1 MPETVRRGRLKLLL
15 GYAAGVGKTYQ
26 MLEEAQKLTR
36 QSVDLVIGYFEPH
49 GRKATVAKTERL
61 ELIPR
66 RKLVH
71 RGSVFEEMDVEAIL
85 RRRPQVCVVDEYA
98 HTNVPGS
105 ERPKRWEDVGT
116 PVGRGNRRPDEHE
129 CATPGKPQRPGVA
142 VHGRPRARNHTR
154 LGRQAGRR
162 SSHGGFAAAGLAEP
176 AETRRGLSPGEGAAS
191 DGEFFQE
198 PTLVALRELA
208 LRQTAHEVDIR
219 QPIQEE
225 AAGALQGSRGNATGR
240 PSPPAATDRIL
251 IHITGDPS
259 TAVLIRRGRR
269 VADFLSADC
278 FAICVHKDSDLH
290 DLPTTERKALERHL
304 NFARNLQ
311 IETRVLQGEDVA
323 KTLVSFARQHRIT
336 QVFLLG
342 AKPSP
347 WPLVLRRS
355 LVQQVVRLAH
365 DMQVIMSP
373 SGEACSAGFAFESC
387 GFSGFFRGG
396 QEPQHHKTDAALQGK
411 GRVKEPQHQRTD
423 AALQDKS
430 RTSKDGCCAT

>member
-1 MPETVRRGRLKLLL
+1 MPETGRRGRLKLLL

-36 QSVDLVIGYFEPH
+36 QDVDLVIGYFEPH
-49 GRKATVAKTERL
+49 GRKDTVAKTEGL
-61 ELIPR
+61 EVVLR
-66 RKLVH
+66 RKLVY

-85 RRRPQVCVVDEYA
+85 RRRPEVCVVDEYA

-105 ERPKRWEDVGT
+105 ERAKRWEDVELLLDAGIDVLT
-116 PVGRGNRRPDEHE
+116 NMNVQHLESLNDQVWQFTGVRVRETVPDWVIKQADEVVMVDLPPQALLNRLKRGVVYPLEK
-129 CATPGKPQRPGVA
+129 A
-142 VHGRPRARNHTR
+142 
-154 LGRQAGRR
+154 RQAM
-162 SSHGGFAAAGLAEP
+162 EN
-176 AETRRGLSPGEGAAS
+176 
-191 DGEFFQE
+191 FFKE
-198 PTLVALRELA
+198 PTLVALREVA

-225 AAGALQGSRGNATGR
+225 AGEALQRSGGDPTGR
-240 PSPPAATDRIL
+240 PSHAAAAPDRIL

-269 VADFLSADC
+269 VAEFLNADC

-323 KTLVSFARQHRIT
+323 KTLVNFARQHRIT

-347 WPLVLRRS
+347 WPLVFRRS

-365 DMQVIMSP
+365 DMQVIIVA
-373 SGEACSAGFAFESC
+373 E
-387 GFSGFFRGG
+387 R
-396 QEPQHHKTDAALQGK
+396 H
-411 GRVKEPQHQRTD
+411 RT
-423 AALQDKS
+423 
-430 RTSKDGCCAT
+430 